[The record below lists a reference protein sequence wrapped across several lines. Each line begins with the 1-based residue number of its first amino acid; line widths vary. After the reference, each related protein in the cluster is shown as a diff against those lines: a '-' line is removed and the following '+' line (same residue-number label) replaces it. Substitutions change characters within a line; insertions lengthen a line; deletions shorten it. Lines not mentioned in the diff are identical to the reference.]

1 MENAET
7 NNLVKYP
14 RSNVKSKTIAN
25 PIFIPLDTKEKKLI
39 HNESTKINIHNNNY
53 SSSVDIKK
61 HNFMHKKNVTQ
72 LNFFSKNNSL
82 IQLNDKERE
91 KKEHNISKRSIYK
104 ILVAVRCR
112 PLSEREKEISPKE
125 TVQIIDKK
133 IIKMKDPNGF
143 LNPNNIRS
151 KEQILEFDYAFN
163 NKDNQETIFNC
174 TTKPLIEGII
184 NGFNAAVFAYGAT
197 GAGKTYTMLGDDN
210 NPGIMPL
217 AFGEL
222 FKLIKN
228 YSNRE
233 YLIKLCYLE
242 IYNENIRDLLINS
255 SANLE
260 LREDPNK
267 GLVINGITEII
278 ANSGEHILSILKKG
292 NKKRTTEAT
301 NSNQTSSRSHAILQ
315 IMVSCKE
322 KKNNIKLGKLSL
334 IDLAGSERASVTK
347 NKGMRLIEGANI
359 NKSLLTLGNC
369 INALCESN
377 LKGTKPH
384 IPYRDSKLTRLLKDS
399 LGGNSRTVM
408 IANISPFIYSFDDT
422 YNTLN
427 YADRAKHIK
436 TRVKANVINNNH
448 NANNYLNVIKHL
460 QSKVLLL
467 QNQLNKNDNNN
478 GDIISKEN
486 NTENNNKKSYHFEKK
501 KALSKSL
508 EKQLQKKT
516 NQENN
521 INNINYLNRILDKK
535 NIGDIIEAN
544 EKKINRII
552 EEFVQLS
559 KAEVQIK
566 QKVMGIKY
574 DIFNLNNKILNNQTL
589 FPLSLSTSFA
599 QRGKSEKTKLKSL
612 KRILDKNM
620 CLLND
625 ISQKNENI
633 IKKYTENHNN
643 NNEEFNI
650 EMNDYQKKYMQSI
663 YKSSETQKEN
673 IEIKFNSAIL
683 KLNSEK
689 KENYIKKLQ
698 RQIEIRDSV
707 INKLTERMNESV
719 DIKNLMNPRQKF
731 EYQSLDQL
739 QYKYSLLIN
748 NDSNMTLNKNTSFC
762 STHNFTSENKKNK
775 YTFKPRNSSFCD
787 KREVISNQKFN
798 FDDFSHIYTDK
809 CLYND
814 SENNVNNKD
823 NNIHNSSFN
832 LGYNIIYTN
841 RTKNS
846 NPNPNLNKSKDNQ
859 LLLNIST
866 KKDNHISGSKL
877 SIEPISLKNYNI
889 NYNSDNKRGMFNFNQ
904 NFINSSDEDINDA
917 ENDDSENENEN
928 ENDITFQSMLNDIE
942 IVNSNVM
949 SKINIIENNKK
960 NKNKNVK
967 NNYKS
972 KSISNN
978 IMINKKIKTSEK
990 KSNKNNI
997 KILKDETINN
1007 NKKKNNQNKIINNN
1021 NIF

>member
-1 MENAET
+1 MENTET
-7 NNLVKYP
+7 NNLVKYT

-25 PIFIPLDTKEKKLI
+25 PIFIPLETKEKKLI

-61 HNFMHKKNVTQ
+61 HNFMHKKNITQ
-72 LNFFSKNNSL
+72 LNFLNKNNSL

-133 IIKMKDPNGF
+133 VIKMKDPNGF

-184 NGFNAAVFAYGAT
+184 NGYNAAVFAYGAT

-322 KKNNIKLGKLSL
+322 KKNNVKLGKLSL

-460 QSKVLLL
+460 QSKFLLL

-478 GDIISKEN
+478 ADIISKEN
-486 NTENNNKKSYHFEKK
+486 NTENNHKKSYHFEKK
-501 KALSKSL
+501 K
-508 EKQLQKKT
+508 
-516 NQENN
+516 
-521 INNINYLNRILDKK
+521 
-535 NIGDIIEAN
+535 
-544 EKKINRII
+544 
-552 EEFVQLS
+552 
-559 KAEVQIK
+559 
-566 QKVMGIKY
+566 
-574 DIFNLNNKILNNQTL
+574 
-589 FPLSLSTSFA
+589 
-599 QRGKSEKTKLKSL
+599 KL
-612 KRILDKNM
+612 
-620 CLLND
+620 
-625 ISQKNENI
+625 
-633 IKKYTENHNN
+633 
-643 NNEEFNI
+643 
-650 EMNDYQKKYMQSI
+650 
-663 YKSSETQKEN
+663 
-673 IEIKFNSAIL
+673 
-683 KLNSEK
+683 
-689 KENYIKKLQ
+689 
-698 RQIEIRDSV
+698 
-707 INKLTERMNESV
+707 
-719 DIKNLMNPRQKF
+719 
-731 EYQSLDQL
+731 
-739 QYKYSLLIN
+739 
-748 NDSNMTLNKNTSFC
+748 
-762 STHNFTSENKKNK
+762 
-775 YTFKPRNSSFCD
+775 
-787 KREVISNQKFN
+787 
-798 FDDFSHIYTDK
+798 
-809 CLYND
+809 
-814 SENNVNNKD
+814 
-823 NNIHNSSFN
+823 
-832 LGYNIIYTN
+832 
-841 RTKNS
+841 
-846 NPNPNLNKSKDNQ
+846 
-859 LLLNIST
+859 
-866 KKDNHISGSKL
+866 
-877 SIEPISLKNYNI
+877 
-889 NYNSDNKRGMFNFNQ
+889 
-904 NFINSSDEDINDA
+904 
-917 ENDDSENENEN
+917 
-928 ENDITFQSMLNDIE
+928 
-942 IVNSNVM
+942 
-949 SKINIIENNKK
+949 
-960 NKNKNVK
+960 
-967 NNYKS
+967 
-972 KSISNN
+972 
-978 IMINKKIKTSEK
+978 
-990 KSNKNNI
+990 
-997 KILKDETINN
+997 
-1007 NKKKNNQNKIINNN
+1007 
-1021 NIF
+1021 